1 MRVVELATDDPAW
14 KAALAGLEHDIYH
27 LPGWTRASAVID
39 VGDPAAIFVEDG
51 GSQVL
56 IPIVVREVPD
66 DSGHLDATSPYGY
79 GSPTRSPD
87 APDAFVDEALQAATD
102 HLRSRGVI
110 SWFIRLH
117 PLLDP
122 LWQPAI
128 GTTVEHGET
137 VSIDLRSP
145 EEEYRKQLRG
155 SHRREINRALREGV
169 EVLHDTGLNDLGGF
183 VDLYR
188 LTMER
193 VGAGSYYFFPDDYF
207 RELSSLG
214 EHLQLWLASY
224 EGVVIAGAMIGVV
237 PQTGIMQYHLS
248 AADPEHRS
256 RFPTKLLLDRVRS
269 WGAAEGLHR
278 FHLGG
283 GLGAEDDALLRFKG
297 GFSPDRHHFRTLRI
311 RVAPALYEDACS
323 AQGQPAGDDNGFF
336 PAYRIPPRT

>member
-1 MRVVELATDDPAW
+1 MRVVQLGTDDAAW
-14 KAALAGLEHDIYH
+14 KGALTRLQHDIYH
-27 LPGWTRASAVID
+27 LPAWTRASAVID
-39 VGDPAAIFVEDG
+39 GGDPEAILVEDG
-51 GSQVL
+51 DHQVL
-56 IPIVVREVPD
+56 IPIIVREVPD
-66 DSGHLDATSPYGY
+66 NPGHLDATSPYGY
-79 GSPTRSPD
+79 ASPTRSPD
-87 APDAFVDEALQAATD
+87 APDAFVDEALEAATD
-102 HLRSRGVI
+102 HLRSRGLI

-137 VSIDLRSP
+137 VSIDLHTP

-169 EVLHDTGLNDLGGF
+169 EAKHDTGLNDLGAF

-256 RFPTKLLLDRVRS
+256 RQPTKLLLDKVRS
-269 WGAAEGLHR
+269 WGATAGMQR

-283 GLGAEDDALLRFKG
+283 GLGSEDDALLRFKG
-297 GFSPDRHHFRTLRI
+297 GFSPDRHRFRTLRI
-311 RVAPALYEDACS
+311 RVDPPAYEQMAGLR
-323 AQGQPAGDDNGFF
+323 GQVPSTDTGFF
-336 PAYRIPPRT
+336 PSYRDGRP